1 MPNEQ
6 GDLMPTQALQKE
18 IQVYIFG
25 MRQSTSLID
34 NLRTSRKNKGLQ
46 LSKSVTFA
54 LISQPFPFNLNSR
67 RKMLVL
73 SS

>member
-46 LSKSVTFA
+46 LSKV
-54 LISQPFPFNLNSR
+54 
-67 RKMLVL
+67 
-73 SS
+73 